1 MISRYLRPGQPVFLS
16 DGDNDANNASAL
28 PERSEIAARYK
39 WQLERIFPDW
49 EAWEACFAEIETEL
63 PALARLQGTLA
74 ESGARLRHA
83 IETIHATRRKLEKGM
98 VFAGMKSEQAAFG
111 ERFRQALKRRGLTQS
126 ASELAGLLASHGGVS
141 VAPQA
146 ISAWLHGKSLPRPQN
161 MRALARL
168 LHIEPQELQFGSTR
182 KVRES
187 PADWRAGAAP
197 RNALDQHAIN
207 AFLVL
212 PAAQRKLVREL
223 IDQLGRGGKA
233 TG

>member
-1 MISRYLRPGQPVFLS
+1 MYCVRWSQP
-16 DGDNDANNASAL
+16 N
-28 PERSEIAARYK
+28 
-39 WQLERIFPDW
+39 
-49 EAWEACFAEIETEL
+49 
-63 PALARLQGTLA
+63 
-74 ESGARLRHA
+74 
-83 IETIHATRRKLEKGM
+83 
-98 VFAGMKSEQAAFG
+98 FAGMKSEQAAFG
-111 ERFRQALKRRGLTQS
+111 ERFRQVLKRRGLTQS

-168 LHIEPQELQFGSTR
+168 LHMDPHELQFGSTR

-233 TG
+233 AG

>member
-1 MISRYLRPGQPVFLS
+1 M
-16 DGDNDANNASAL
+16 
-28 PERSEIAARYK
+28 
-39 WQLERIFPDW
+39 
-49 EAWEACFAEIETEL
+49 
-63 PALARLQGTLA
+63 
-74 ESGARLRHA
+74 
-83 IETIHATRRKLEKGM
+83 
-98 VFAGMKSEQAAFG
+98 
-111 ERFRQALKRRGLTQS
+111 
-126 ASELAGLLASHGGVS
+126 ASHGGVS